1 MADPLRILFAVSE
14 VAPFSKTGGLADVA
28 SALPKALA
36 ALGHDVCVV
45 TPHYRSFEGAV
56 TRLTTM
62 KVRAAQ
68 GDVTATVSRATIPGS
83 SVTVYAIGD
92 NHGWFDRDDLYVSR
106 TWDFNDNL
114 DRFAF
119 FSRAVLHLPATLGW
133 TPHVVHCNDW
143 QTALVPVYLA
153 TERPRPPIRTLLTIH
168 NMGYHGTFPGD
179 RFRATGLP
187 ASWYSING
195 VEFFGQVNLL
205 KGGLLAADLISTVS
219 PTYAREIQT
228 EAFSYGLHGVLAGRR
243 GDLVGILNGIDRAE
257 WDPANDPTLAAPFSA
272 SKPAGKAVCRDDVLQ
287 RTNLP
292 PGPAPVLAMV
302 TRLAEQK
309 GVDLLISALPELLS
323 LDLRLIVLGTGDG
336 AYEAALREWAAKRP
350 DRLAA
355 ILTFDDALAH
365 RIMAGADIFLMPS
378 RYEPCGLSQLYAM
391 RYGAVPVAHQTGGLA
406 DTIVDYTP
414 RAAEDGLATG
424 FLFRPCA
431 VDSLLRAVQLAL
443 SIRRDR
449 AAWKRLMTSAMR
461 SDFGWERSAAQY
473 VDAYRRAISQ
483 PARKPL
489 GQ

>member
-36 ALGHDVCVV
+36 SLGHDVCVV
-45 TPHYRSFEGAV
+45 TPWYRSFEGPV
-56 TRLTTM
+56 NRLTTM
-62 KVRAAQ
+62 RIRTAQ
-68 GDVTATVSRATIPGS
+68 GEVTATVGRTTIPGS
-83 SVTVYAIGD
+83 SVTVYAVSD
-92 NHGWFDRDDLYVSR
+92 SRGWFDRDGLYQSPQ
-106 TWDFNDNL
+106 WDFTDNL

-119 FSRAVLHLPATLGW
+119 FSRAILELPKTLGW
-133 TPHVVHCNDW
+133 TPHLIHCNDW
-143 QTALVPVYLA
+143 QTALVPMYLA
-153 TERPRPPIRTLLTIH
+153 AERPRQPVRTLLTIH

-195 VEFFGQVNLL
+195 LEFFGQVNVL
-205 KGGLLAADLISTVS
+205 KGGLLAADLVSTVS
-219 PTYAREIQT
+219 PTYAKEIQT
-228 EAFSYGLHGVLAGRR
+228 EALSYGLHGVLASRR
-243 GDLVGILNGIDRAE
+243 GELVGILNGIDRGE
-257 WDPANDPTLAAPFSA
+257 WDPANDPALAAPFSA
-272 SKPAGKAVCRDDVLQ
+272 AKPAGKTECRDDLLR
-287 RTNLP
+287 RTGLP
-292 PGPAPVLAMV
+292 SGPGPVLAMV

-309 GVDLLISALPELLS
+309 GVDLLISSLPELLS
-323 LDLRLIVLGTGDG
+323 LDLRLIVLGTGD
-336 AYEAALREWAAKRP
+336 APYEAALREWAAKRP
-350 DRLAA
+350 DRMAAVLA
-355 ILTFDDALAH
+355 FDESLAH

-391 RYGAVPVAHQTGGLA
+391 RYGAVPIAHQTGGLA

-431 VDSLLRAVQLAL
+431 ADSFLRAVQLAL
-443 SIRRDR
+443 SVRRDR
-449 AAWKRLMTSAMR
+449 TAWKRLMTSAMR
-461 SDFGWERSAAQY
+461 ADYGWDRSAEQY
-473 VDAYRRAISQ
+473 VDAYRRAITQ

>member
-1 MADPLRILFAVSE
+1 MANPLRILFAVSE

-36 ALGHDVCVV
+36 SLGHDVCVV
-45 TPHYRSFEGAV
+45 TPRYRSFEGPV
-56 TRLTTM
+56 NRLTTM
-62 KVRAAQ
+62 RVRTAQ
-68 GDVTATVSRATIPGS
+68 GEATATVGRATIPGS
-83 SVTVYAIGD
+83 TVTVYTIED
-92 NHGWFDRDDLYVSR
+92 NRGWFDREGLYQSAA
-106 TWDFNDNL
+106 WESHDNL
-114 DRFAF
+114 ERFAF
-119 FSRAVLHLPATLGW
+119 FSRAVLELPTTLGW
-133 TPHVVHCNDW
+133 TPHLIHCNDW
-143 QTALVPVYLA
+143 QTALVPMYLA
-153 TERPRPPIRTLLTIH
+153 AERPRPPIRTVLTIH
-168 NMGYHGTFPGD
+168 NMGYHGAFPGD

-187 ASWYSING
+187 ASWDSING

-205 KGGLLAADLISTVS
+205 KGGLLAADLITTVS
-219 PTYAREIQT
+219 PTYAKEIQT

-243 GDLVGILNGIDRAE
+243 GDLLGILNGIDRAE

-272 SKPAGKAVCRDDVLQ
+272 SKPAGKTACRDDLLA

-292 PGPAPVLAMV
+292 LEPAPVLAMV

-309 GVDLLISALPELLS
+309 GVDLLIAALPDLVS
-323 LDLRLIVLGTGDG
+323 LDLRLIVLGTGDA

-355 ILTFDDALAH
+355 VLTFDDALAH
-365 RIMAGADIFLMPS
+365 RIMAGADLFLMPS

-406 DTIVDYTP
+406 DTVVDYTP
-414 RAAEDGLATG
+414 RTAEDALATG

-431 VDSLLRAVQLAL
+431 TDGFLRAVQLAL

-449 AAWKRLMTSAMR
+449 TAWKRLMTSAMR

-473 VDAYRRAISQ
+473 VDAYRRAIAL